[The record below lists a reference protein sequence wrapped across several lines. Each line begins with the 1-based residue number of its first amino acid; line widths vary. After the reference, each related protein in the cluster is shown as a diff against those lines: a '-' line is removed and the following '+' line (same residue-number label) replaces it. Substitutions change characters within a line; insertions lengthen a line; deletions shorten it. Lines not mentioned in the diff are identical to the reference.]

1 MIDRFKEPSM
11 IKINPSVLIFLD
23 ILTTLLVI
31 IAIAMVFFYA
41 PVEAV
46 MGDVQ
51 KVFYFHVASLWV
63 GMLGFLVAAAAS
75 IFYLRTNRN
84 IWDLIAVS
92 SVEISLVF
100 FLTGIITGSIWAR
113 PVWNT
118 WWTWDPRLTSAAI
131 VELVYAAYIILRQ
144 SIETP
149 GKQARFAA
157 VYAIAAFISVPLTFI
172 SIRLL
177 RTIHPV
183 VIGDISASITGS
195 FDMTPA
201 MLQTFFMSLIAFSFL
216 FVDLLWHRVILE
228 TLKETVGDLGMAV
241 GRPKGGW

>member
-1 MIDRFKEPSM
+1 MVEYPYRLRPGLHRSRPHDLRCNCRRMIDRFKEPSM
-11 IKINPSVLIFLD
+11 TKLNPSFLILLD
-23 ILTTLLVI
+23 ILTTLLVV
-31 IAIAMVFFYA
+31 IAITMVFSYA

-63 GMLGFLVAAAAS
+63 GMLGFLAAAAAS

-131 VELVYAAYIILRQ
+131 VELVYAAYIIL
-144 SIETP
+144 
-149 GKQARFAA
+149 
-157 VYAIAAFISVPLTFI
+157 
-172 SIRLL
+172 
-177 RTIHPV
+177 
-183 VIGDISASITGS
+183 
-195 FDMTPA
+195 
-201 MLQTFFMSLIAFSFL
+201 
-216 FVDLLWHRVILE
+216 
-228 TLKETVGDLGMAV
+228 
-241 GRPKGGW
+241 